1 MTGNQTAIVVMCV
14 LFLSLGY
21 AGLPVA
27 FALIAS
33 VVVTAGAFTTLT
45 IGSLMGQL
53 FNGID
58 ELALLAIP
66 FFLLVGELMTSA
78 RITPRLIGLAQ
89 AMVGHLR
96 SGLAHVVAVS
106 CMIFAGISGSSTA
119 DTVAIGTVLMPA
131 MREEGYAP
139 AFSAALIAAGAS
151 IASMVP
157 PSIMAIVYGAVGDA
171 SVGGLF
177 LGGAVPGLMVC
188 IGLMIYSYF
197 FGAPGR
203 PKRRAS
209 FMQVAGAAR
218 AAALPMMIPV
228 IIIGSILGGV
238 ITPAEAG
245 MAAVVYVL
253 VVLLPLLNRGHFRH
267 LGRDIVL
274 AAVMYSIPLTAVA
287 AASAFGWMLAYLGG
301 ADIIMGWVQ
310 ALGTTDAR
318 AILFFVAVLFLI
330 VGDFLDGL
338 PAIIIL
344 MPVILSLEKLG
355 HINSVHMGVVVI
367 VTLAFGLITPPC
379 GIILLLSSTLAGVPF
394 SRALIKSAPIYLV
407 FVIVIAVI
415 ILVPDTV
422 LFLPRHFLPRSV
434 GCFPAPRGHGY
445 ICPN

>member
-1 MTGNQTAIVVMCV
+1 MNENETAIVVMCG
-14 LFLSLGY
+14 LFLALGY

-27 FALIAS
+27 FALIAA
-33 VVVTAGAFTTLT
+33 VVVVASTFTDLT

-53 FNGID
+53 FNGIN

-78 RITPRLIGLAQ
+78 RITPRLIALTQ

-106 CMIFAGISGSSTA
+106 CMIFGGISGSSTA

-131 MREEGYAP
+131 MRAEGYAP

-177 LGGAVPGLMVC
+177 LGGAIPGLMVC
-188 IGLMIYSYF
+188 VGLMIYSYF
-197 FGAPGR
+197 FGAPGLQ
-203 PKRRAS
+203 KRRAS
-209 FMQVAGAAR
+209 LFEFGAALR
-218 AAALPMMIPV
+218 GAVLPLMIPV

-245 MAAVVYVL
+245 MAAVVYAL
-253 VVLLPLLNRGHFRH
+253 AVLLPIMNRGHFRR
-267 LGRDIVL
+267 LPKDFAM
-274 AAVMYSIPLTAVA
+274 AAVLYAIPLTAVA
-287 AASAFGWMLAYLGG
+287 GASAFGWMLAYLGG

-310 ALGTTDAR
+310 GLGTTDAR
-318 AILFFVAVLFLI
+318 AILFFVALLFLI

-355 HINSVHMGVVVI
+355 HINAVHMGVVVI

-379 GIILLLSSTLAGVPF
+379 GIILLLSSSLAGVPF
-394 SRALIKSAPIYLV
+394 SRALRQSLPIYVV
-407 FVIVIAVI
+407 FVVVISVI
-415 ILVPDTV
+415 ILLPDTV
-422 LFLPRHFLPRSV
+422 LFLPRHFLPRAV
-434 GCFPAPRGHGY
+434 GCFPRPHGGGY
-445 ICPN
+445 ICP

>member
-1 MTGNQTAIVVMCV
+1 MSGNDTAIVVMCG
-14 LFLSLGY
+14 LFLFLGY

-27 FALIAS
+27 FALIAA
-33 VVVTAGAFTTLT
+33 VVVVAATFTDLT

-53 FNGID
+53 FNGIN

-66 FFLLVGELMTSA
+66 FFLLFG
-78 RITPRLIGLAQ
+78 
-89 AMVGHLR
+89 
-96 SGLAHVVAVS
+96 
-106 CMIFAGISGSSTA
+106 GISGSSTA
-119 DTVAIGTVLMPA
+119 DTVAIGTVLLPA
-131 MREEGYAP
+131 MRDEGYAP

-177 LGGAVPGLMVC
+177 LGGATPGLMVC

-197 FGAPGR
+197 FGAPGVQ
-203 PKRRAS
+203 KRRAT
-209 FMQVAGAAR
+209 FFEFGTALRV
-218 AAALPMMIPV
+218 AALPLAIPV

-245 MAAVVYVL
+245 MAAVVYAL
-253 VVLLPLLNRGHFRH
+253 VILLPLLNRGHYRR
-267 LGRDIVL
+267 LPKDIAL
-274 AAVMYSIPLTAVA
+274 AAVLYSIPLTAVA
-287 AASAFGWMLAYLGG
+287 GASAFGWMLAYLGG
-301 ADIIMGWVQ
+301 ADIIMGWVR
-310 ALGTTDAR
+310 AMGTTDPR

-355 HINSVHMGVVVI
+355 HINAVHMGVTVI

-394 SRALIKSAPIYLV
+394 SRALRQSMPIYV
-407 FVIVIAVI
+407 IFVIVIAVI
-415 ILVPDTV
+415 ILIPDTV
-422 LFLPRHFLPRSV
+422 LWLPR
-434 GCFPAPRGHGY
+434 
-445 ICPN
+445 